1 MSVITRSQY
10 VYSERKNNVYKPQ
23 DTINFYIPPSISLIN
38 TKNTYMVFDLKMTG
52 LQYKAAVSQK
62 AGIYSL
68 FRSITISTGD
78 GSQVLETL
86 DNYGFLQA
94 LKYYYEKT
102 ETKENLAVLH
112 EGKPNKMYIDY
123 SSCNQYLDAT
133 NFNDGYDSAN
143 PNSNKLDV

>member
-1 MSVITRSQY
+1 
-10 VYSERKNNVYKPQ
+10 
-23 DTINFYIPPSISLIN
+23 
-38 TKNTYMVFDLKMTG
+38 MVFDLKMTG

-112 EGKPNKMYIDY
+112 KGKPNKMYIDD
-123 SSCNQYLDAT
+123 SSCNQYLDAR
-133 NFNDGYDSAN
+133 NFNNGYD
-143 PNSNKLDV
+143 

>member
-1 MSVITRSQY
+1 MSVITGSQY

-112 EGKPNKMYIDY
+112 LSLIHI
-123 SSCNQYLDAT
+123 
-133 NFNDGYDSAN
+133 
-143 PNSNKLDV
+143 

>member
-68 FRSITISTGD
+68 FRSITISFKLSSITTRRPKRRR
-78 GSQVLETL
+78 TL
-86 DNYGFLQA
+86 
-94 LKYYYEKT
+94 
-102 ETKENLAVLH
+102 
-112 EGKPNKMYIDY
+112 
-123 SSCNQYLDAT
+123 QYFMKVSPT
-133 NFNDGYDSAN
+133 RCT
-143 PNSNKLDV
+143 